1 MTEPGRCGWPK
12 ERKTMSDNRH
22 VARASTVIDAPR
34 EEVWEALV
42 DPEIISRYMFGTRV
56 ATDWQEGSP
65 ITWEG
70 EWEGQKYEDKGTVIE
85 VEPLRALE
93 FSHFSPLTGL
103 PDVPANYHDVRIEI
117 EDDGSATTVSL
128 TQDNNETAEE
138 RKHSEGN
145 WQTMLD
151 SLKKVVEEGSA

>member
-1 MTEPGRCGWPK
+1 
-12 ERKTMSDNRH
+12 
-22 VARASTVIDAPR
+22 
-34 EEVWEALV
+34 V
-42 DPEIISRYMFGTRV
+42 DPEMISRYMFGTRV

-70 EWEGQKYEDKGTVIE
+70 EWEGQRYEDKGTVIE

-117 EDDGSATTVSL
+117 EGDGSATTVSL
-128 TQDNNETAEE
+128 TQDNNETAEAQ
-138 RKHSEGN
+138 KHSEGN

-151 SLKKVVEEGSA
+151 GLKKIVEEGSA